1 MDSFNCN
8 NAGLRF
14 LVHSSLL
21 IMFIQ
26 EIFTEHLFCA
36 RNYSDSWGH
45 CGQHSFIQ
53 ALVLVGGDWEY
64 KNKHIKCMLC
74 LLDVG

>member
-1 MDSFNCN
+1 MDNFNCN

-36 RNYSDSWGH
+36 RNYSGSWGH